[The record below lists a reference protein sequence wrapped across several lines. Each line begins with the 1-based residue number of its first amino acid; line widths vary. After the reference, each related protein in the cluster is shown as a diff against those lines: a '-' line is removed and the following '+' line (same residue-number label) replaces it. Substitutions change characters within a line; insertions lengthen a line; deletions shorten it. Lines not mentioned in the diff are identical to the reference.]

1 MSPACP
7 CGKKGK
13 TLSLLHKIVLFI
25 AVVILVTVLSIFVVN
40 LIVKGS
46 VRENISD
53 SPDALTFDGHVDCVV
68 ILGAGLRS
76 NGEPSDMLE
85 DRIKTGVEVFNQIDA
100 DFILMSGDCSG
111 EHYDE
116 VSAMKKYALSLG
128 VDEDKILLDGQGF
141 STFES
146 ISRVKEEYGFDR
158 VVIITQKYHLYR
170 ALYIAEQYEI
180 EAVGVSADL
189 RGYRGQI
196 YRDLREVFARVK
208 DFIITK

>member
-1 MSPACP
+1 MSLACP

-53 SPDALTFDGHVDCVV
+53 SPDALALDGHVDCVV
-68 ILGAGLRS
+68 ILGAGLKS

>member
-1 MSPACP
+1 
-7 CGKKGK
+7 
-13 TLSLLHKIVLFI
+13 
-25 AVVILVTVLSIFVVN
+25 
-40 LIVKGS
+40 
-46 VRENISD
+46 
-53 SPDALTFDGHVDCVV
+53 
-68 ILGAGLRS
+68 
-76 NGEPSDMLE
+76 MLE

-116 VSAMKKYALSLG
+116 VGAMKKYALSLG

-189 RGYRGQI
+189 RGYRGQT

>member
-1 MSPACP
+1 MSPG
-7 CGKKGK
+7 GKKGK
-13 TLSLLHKIVLFI
+13 TLSLLHKTVLFI
-25 AVVILVTVLSIFVVN
+25 SVVILVTALSIFVVN
-40 LIVKGS
+40 LIVKAS
-46 VRENISD
+46 VRENIAD
-53 SPDALTFDGHVDCVV
+53 DPDALTFDGHVDCVV
-68 ILGAGLRS
+68 ILGAGLKS

-100 DFILMSGDCSG
+100 DFILMSGDYSG

-189 RGYRGQI
+189 RGYRGQT

>member
-25 AVVILVTVLSIFVVN
+25 AVVFLVTVLSIFVVN
-40 LIVKGS
+40 LIVKAS
-46 VRENISD
+46 VRENIAD
-53 SPDALTFDGHVDCVV
+53 NPDALTFGGHVDCVV
-68 ILGAGLRS
+68 ILGAGLKS

-85 DRIKTGVEVFNQIDA
+85 DRIKTGVEVFNMIDA

-189 RGYRGQI
+189 RGYRGQT

>member
-1 MSPACP
+1 MIPACP

-53 SPDALTFDGHVDCVV
+53 SPDALALDGNVDCVV
-68 ILGAGLRS
+68 ILGAGLKS

-189 RGYRGQI
+189 RGYRGQT
-196 YRDLREVFARVK
+196 YRDLREIFARVK

>member
-40 LIVKGS
+40 LIVKES
-46 VRENISD
+46 VRENIAD
-53 SPDALTFDGHVDCVV
+53 NPDALTFDRHVDCVV
-68 ILGAGLRS
+68 ILGAGLKS

-85 DRIKTGVEVFNQIDA
+85 DRIKTGVEVFNMIDA
-100 DFILMSGDCSG
+100 DFILMSGDYSG

-116 VSAMKKYALSLG
+116 VGAMKKYALSLG

-180 EAVGVSADL
+180 DAVGVSADL
-189 RGYRGQI
+189 RGYRGQT

>member
-40 LIVKGS
+40 LIVKAS
-46 VRENISD
+46 VRENIAD
-53 SPDALTFDGHVDCVV
+53 NPDALTFDGHVDCVV
-68 ILGAGLRS
+68 ILGAGLKS

-85 DRIKTGVEVFNQIDA
+85 DRIKTGVEVFNIIDA

-180 EAVGVSADL
+180 DAVGVSADL
-189 RGYRGQI
+189 RGYRGQT